1 MSGVKGKS
9 GRKKTPLA
17 ILKRRGSRLDRRSK
31 NEMEVDPDFFIEP
44 AEMSAGVRSFYDTW
58 TPILRRMKI
67 LSVTDSLAFELLAR
81 TYARMKALEKLLGDE
96 DECKR
101 LFVNEQTK
109 QGNVVRISAITRL
122 QRDFAADYKSQLA
135 SFGLNPAARGNV
147 TKIEIKRDGIKKLT

>member
-58 TPILRRMKI
+58 TPILRRLKI
-67 LSVTDSLAFELLAR
+67 LSVTDSLAFELWP
-81 TYARMKALEKLLGDE
+81 
-96 DECKR
+96 
-101 LFVNEQTK
+101 
-109 QGNVVRISAITRL
+109 
-122 QRDFAADYKSQLA
+122 
-135 SFGLNPAARGNV
+135 GLMP
-147 TKIEIKRDGIKKLT
+147 D